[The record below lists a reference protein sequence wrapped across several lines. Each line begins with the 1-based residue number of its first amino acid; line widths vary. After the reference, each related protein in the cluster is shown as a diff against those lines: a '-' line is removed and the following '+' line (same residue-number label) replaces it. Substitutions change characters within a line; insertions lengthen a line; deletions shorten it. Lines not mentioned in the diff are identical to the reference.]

1 MSKYKFELN
10 LIKASKSKNIDD
22 AKKEWVDFYD
32 NKKDKNINDEKKE
45 KLENCIC
52 GHVVKNIKYM
62 YNKET
67 TITIIIGSTCANK
80 FNMEQNIKIKY
91 NKSHNNIFINIL
103 IKIMNEK
110 NKYDEIIDIIEYS
123 KNNEKQIRNEFEKNI
138 IKNNEHIN
146 ELKKIEIELDEII
159 KKYNVNYLIDIHKN
173 LNSKIKNFYI
183 EQYKQ
188 KIIKNNDNIIELKKI
203 KIELDEI
210 IKKYNEKYLIDI
222 HENLNNKIKIFYIEQ
237 YKQILTN
244 NIINIS
250 NFQKLLFDINNLIE
264 NEYGLQKKYIKNLEQ
279 KKIEINNLIENEYG
293 LQYKQNKIGI
303 LSEYDKTYIKICND
317 EITDTYTINSMIM
330 NDFTNDVQKEKLKIK
345 LKEKDDE
352 NKFALNK
359 FLSIHNN
366 IHKNI
371 HKKYS

>member
-1 MSKYKFELN
+1 
-10 LIKASKSKNIDD
+10 
-22 AKKEWVDFYD
+22 
-32 NKKDKNINDEKKE
+32 
-45 KLENCIC
+45 
-52 GHVVKNIKYM
+52 M

-203 KIELDEI
+203 EIELDEI